1 MPLKASPAKLQP
13 SSGTG
18 SADGASRSEVHMVS
32 AKGGQRF
39 IKENRAP
46 RVHIEYEVETY
57 GSRQKIELPFVM
69 GVMSDL
75 SGKSLVEKKP
85 QAERDFLEFDM
96 DNFDERMERIAPRVA
111 FAVENTLTGEGRLG
125 IDLTFKTLEDFNP
138 GRIARNVPALARL
151 LEAREQLNDL
161 MVYMDGKAGAQALLD
176 KVLRDKTLMATLA
189 AEPPASDAAPEAPGT
204 DEPAN
209 PAPSD
214 PPREG

>member
-1 MPLKASPAKLQP
+1 
-13 SSGTG
+13 
-18 SADGASRSEVHMVS
+18 MVS

-96 DNFDERMERIAPRVA
+96 DNFDERMERI
-111 FAVENTLTGEGRLG
+111 G
-125 IDLTFKTLEDFNP
+125 
-138 GRIARNVPALARL
+138 PALEAIVAGRWGL
-151 LEAREQLNDL
+151 IPFAALEEIRAEGPVDLRDLVWLPVELRFRE
-161 MVYMDGKAGAQALLD
+161 GGTAAALL
-176 KVLRDKTLMATLA
+176 
-189 AEPPASDAAPEAPGT
+189 PARYPGT
-204 DEPAN
+204 EEEADAELRLARRTVWREEDGALRGLGQRVWTTSAGDDIGILSFRSIRFATPA
-209 PAPSD
+209 
-214 PPREG
+214 